1 MKQIDL
7 FNDTKQIKIWNDE
20 TITLVDRGRGIFISV
35 EISSTMRVPCVCCD
49 VSPHQLRQS
58 KHRRYFYIT
67 FADQDPK
74 EICLQCL
81 ETMNLNQIECALV
94 RSYKVAEIRAKIDKA
109 QTEALFGDDHQR
121 AIEYLKTSTPAAVQ
135 LRDELSKLP
144 KIFLTKE
151 DKDKYYK
158 NPQNKP
164 LRKVDW
170 KEHYTTDDG
179 RS

>member
-7 FNDTKQIKIWNDE
+7 FNDTKQIEIWNGK
-20 TITLVDRGRGIFISV
+20 TITLVDRGRSIFISV

-94 RSYKVAEIRAKIDKA
+94 RSYKVAEIQQEENARSDAGEFPPSVAYANTRERVA
-109 QTEALFGDDHQR
+109 Q
-121 AIEYLKTSTPAAVQ
+121 
-135 LRDELSKLP
+135 LP
-144 KIFLTKE
+144 KIFLTRE

-164 LRKVDW
+164 LRKVNW